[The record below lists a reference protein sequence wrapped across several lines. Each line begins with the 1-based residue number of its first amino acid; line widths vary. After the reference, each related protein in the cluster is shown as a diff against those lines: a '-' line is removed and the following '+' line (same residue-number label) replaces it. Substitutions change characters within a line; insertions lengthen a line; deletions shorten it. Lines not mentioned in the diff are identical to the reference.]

1 MPFDYA
7 QGKPVD
13 AAQGR
18 RTWPLA
24 VAMAACL
31 AAAVALQVRRD
42 SGWRAYEPP
51 TPLMWL
57 QAGPAMKR
65 AALGYDALLAD
76 VFWMRSV
83 VYFGQQRRSEVA
95 DKTYDLLYP
104 LLDLVTLLDPRF
116 NLAYRFGAI
125 FLSQP
130 YPEGP
135 GRPDLAIEL
144 LQKGLQRN
152 PHRWE
157 YARDIGF
164 VYWWNYRDYE
174 TAADWFQKASEMPD
188 APIWL
193 KSTAAVTL
201 ARGGDRDAAR
211 ALWRE
216 LHDTAEGDALRNT
229 AEIRL
234 AQLDALDAIDALN
247 TLVWRYEARTGRFP
261 LSWQELVTAGALRG
275 IPLDP
280 ARVPYVLDQTNEDVQ
295 LSPKSPLWPLPTG
308 LEPGAL

>member
-1 MPFDYA
+1 
-7 QGKPVD
+7 
-13 AAQGR
+13 
-18 RTWPLA
+18 
-24 VAMAACL
+24 
-31 AAAVALQVRRD
+31 
-42 SGWRAYEPP
+42 
-51 TPLMWL
+51 MWV
-57 QAGPAMKR
+57 QAGTAMKR
-65 AALGYDALLAD
+65 AALGYDPLLAD
-76 VFWMRSV
+76 IFWMRSV
-83 VYFGQQRRSEVA
+83 VYFGQQRRSGA
-95 DKTYDLLYP
+95 SDKTYDLLYP

-164 VYWWNYRDYE
+164 VYAWTYRDYQ
-174 TAADWFQKASEMPD
+174 TAADWFRKASEMPN

-193 KSTAAVTL
+193 KSTAAITL
-201 ARGGDRDAAR
+201 TQGGNRDAAR

-216 LHDTAEGDALRNT
+216 LYDTAEAEALRNA

-234 AQLDALDAIDALN
+234 AQLDALDQIDQLN
-247 TLVWRYEARTGRFP
+247 EIVWRYEAKAGRFP
-261 LSWQELVTAGALRG
+261 AQWEELVFAGILRG
-275 IPLDP
+275 VPLDP
-280 ARVPYVLDQTNEDVQ
+280 VRVPYVLNHTQEHVE
-295 LSPKSPLWPLPTG
+295 LSKQSELWPLPEG
-308 LEPGAL
+308 LGAPIP